1 VPAWRP
7 LAGLI
12 RSLSARGGRDPSQF
26 CRARFSPPDRHRS
39 VSPQPGL
46 EVCWMLADQLDY
58 VVGVDT
64 HALAIVDVRTG
75 GIVLETSVAASLHR
89 RACRGN
95 GCGFESFARREERR
109 PRGNPRAG

>member
-1 VPAWRP
+1 
-7 LAGLI
+7 
-12 RSLSARGGRDPSQF
+12 
-26 CRARFSPPDRHRS
+26 
-39 VSPQPGL
+39 
-46 EVCWMLADQLDY
+46 MLADQLDY
-58 VVGVDT
+58 VVGVDPHRDT